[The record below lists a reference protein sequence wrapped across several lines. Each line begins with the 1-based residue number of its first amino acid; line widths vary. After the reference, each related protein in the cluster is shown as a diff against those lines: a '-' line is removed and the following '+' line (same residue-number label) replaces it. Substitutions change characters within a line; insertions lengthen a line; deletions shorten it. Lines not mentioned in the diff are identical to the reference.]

1 MLFSSI
7 IIQLIVIIKFVVNIT
22 VMDTKTITISLEK
35 ETISKL
41 DDLRGMIPRSR
52 LITKILINFLE
63 ENNDKNKIFML

>member
-22 VMDTKTITISLEK
+22 IMDTKTITISLEK